1 MINIQNIDRN
11 DLTICAPSTAQGG
24 AIGVIRVS
32 GAKAFNI
39 VDGIF
44 SPVSKKHLADIP
56 AGTCSF
62 GRITDKSGEL
72 IDEVIVSIFHA
83 PHSYTGENVVEI
95 SCHGSS
101 YILNKVLELLLQGGC
116 TMALPGE
123 FTKRA
128 FLNGKMDLS
137 QAEAVADLISSTTQA
152 NHRIAMKQMRGDYSK
167 KIVELRDKLLHI
179 TSMLELELDF
189 SDHEE
194 LEFADR
200 TEILSWAT
208 EAQQHI
214 DFLCHSFKLGNVLK
228 KGLPVAIIGETN
240 AGKSTLLNALINENR
255 ALVSDIQGTTRDTI
269 EECINM
275 DGTLVRFIDTAGI
288 RETNDLVEQ
297 MGIERTYDKIKEAE
311 IVMWVFDA
319 TRFQEQ
325 YDELASTLMP
335 YLADKKLIIVQNK
348 MDLLEEERVEALAQE
363 TKQHNAESS
372 SAIQICAHAE
382 ADISRLKQLLLNTV
396 SSIISKESSSD
407 VIVSNARHYE
417 SLSLAS
423 ESLRRVVEG
432 IKSNLSGDFI
442 SQDLREC
449 IYHLGEIVGKISS
462 DDVLHNIFSK
472 FCVGK

>member
-1 MINIQNIDRN
+1 MPPGR
-11 DLTICAPSTAQGG
+11 
-24 AIGVIRVS
+24 
-32 GAKAFNI
+32 
-39 VDGIF
+39 
-44 SPVSKKHLADIP
+44 
-56 AGTCSF
+56 CSF
-62 GRITDKSGEL
+62 GRIIDKCDEL
-72 IDEVIVSIFHA
+72 IDEVIVSVFHA

-101 YILNKVLELLLQGGC
+101 YILNKILEQLLQGGC

-137 QAEAVADLISSTTQA
+137 QAEAVADLISSTTRA
-152 NHRIAMKQMRGDYSK
+152 NHRMAMKQMRGDYSK
-167 KIVELRDKLLHI
+167 KIGELRDKLLHI

-200 TEILSWAT
+200 SEVLTWAT

-214 DFLCHSFKLGNVLK
+214 EYLCHSFKLGNVLK

-255 ALVSDIQGTTRDTI
+255 ALVSDIKGTTRDTI

-288 RETNDLVEQ
+288 RETADLVEQ
-297 MGIERTYDKIKEAE
+297 MGIKRTYDKIKEAE

-319 TRFQEQ
+319 TRFREQ
-325 YDELASTLMP
+325 YDELASTLIP
-335 YLADKKLIIVQNK
+335 YLTDKKLIIVLNK
-348 MDLLEEERVEALAQE
+348 MDIVNEEKADTFVLEAV
-363 TKQHNAESS
+363 QHNVESYS
-372 SAIQICAHAE
+372 VIKICAHDE
-382 ADISRLKQLLLNTV
+382 TDISRLKHLLINNV
-396 SSIISKESSSD
+396 SAMISDAGSSD

-417 SLSLAS
+417 SLSLAL
-423 ESLRRVVEG
+423 ESLRRVVDG
-432 IKSNLSGDFI
+432 IKNNLSGDFI

-449 IYHLGEIVGKISS
+449 TYHLGEIVGKISS
-462 DDVLHNIFSK
+462 DEVLHNIFSK

>member
-1 MINIQNIDRN
+1 MINLQNIDRN

-152 NHRIAMKQMRGDYSK
+152 NHRMAMKQMRGDYSK

-214 DFLCHSFKLGNVLK
+214 DFLRHSFKLGNVLK

-240 AGKSTLLNALINENR
+240 AGNQHCSMPLSMK
-255 ALVSDIQGTTRDTI
+255 
-269 EECINM
+269 
-275 DGTLVRFIDTAGI
+275 TAP
-288 RETNDLVEQ
+288 
-297 MGIERTYDKIKEAE
+297 
-311 IVMWVFDA
+311 
-319 TRFQEQ
+319 
-325 YDELASTLMP
+325 S
-335 YLADKKLIIVQNK
+335 
-348 MDLLEEERVEALAQE
+348 
-363 TKQHNAESS
+363 
-372 SAIQICAHAE
+372 
-382 ADISRLKQLLLNTV
+382 
-396 SSIISKESSSD
+396 
-407 VIVSNARHYE
+407 
-417 SLSLAS
+417 
-423 ESLRRVVEG
+423 
-432 IKSNLSGDFI
+432 
-442 SQDLREC
+442 
-449 IYHLGEIVGKISS
+449 
-462 DDVLHNIFSK
+462 
-472 FCVGK
+472 

>member
-1 MINIQNIDRN
+1 M
-11 DLTICAPSTAQGG
+11 
-24 AIGVIRVS
+24 
-32 GAKAFNI
+32 
-39 VDGIF
+39 
-44 SPVSKKHLADIP
+44 
-56 AGTCSF
+56 
-62 GRITDKSGEL
+62 
-72 IDEVIVSIFHA
+72 
-83 PHSYTGENVVEI
+83 
-95 SCHGSS
+95 
-101 YILNKVLELLLQGGC
+101 
-116 TMALPGE
+116 
-123 FTKRA
+123 
-128 FLNGKMDLS
+128 
-137 QAEAVADLISSTTQA
+137 
-152 NHRIAMKQMRGDYSK
+152 
-167 KIVELRDKLLHI
+167 
-179 TSMLELELDF
+179 
-189 SDHEE
+189 
-194 LEFADR
+194 
-200 TEILSWAT
+200 
-208 EAQQHI
+208 
-214 DFLCHSFKLGNVLK
+214 GNVLK

-335 YLADKKLIIVQNK
+335 FLADKKLIIVLNK
-348 MDLLEEERVEALAQE
+348 MDLLEEERAETLAQE
-363 TKQHNAESS
+363 VKQHNAESN

-423 ESLRRVVEG
+423 ESLHRVVDG

-472 FCVGK
+472 FCIGK